1 MWIQEGFD
9 GIKFKAVV
17 CKRFF
22 PVSVADPK
30 PFSDHANV
38 QFVYETDE
46 KNTPQDLTVSRA
58 AKEWSGYKRQPERHI
73 EYIGLA
79 FYIPKVERKDL
90 TIYYVSSLQL
100 SSREELEGADIF
112 VSRILGGNY
121 EDVYFQSLESPTRKA
136 QLGIAKRFGSAYS
149 ENNMGFGEGRVI
161 HTIKVLETC
170 PRQSLVVLEEPET
183 SLHENA
189 QYEFCKYLIDVSLR
203 RGHQIIFST
212 HSSTMLSALPPEAR
226 KMLSRDAEGV
236 KVYDRIS
243 SAEIRSALS
252 AGSAGKVV
260 VAVEDP
266 FAQSMLREIIKRA
279 APDLRAAIDIKPFGD
294 AKAVKNALAAL
305 KLAGVKAIAVRDADQ
320 SADFP
325 NDLFVLPGSLPPEKE
340 VFLHSSGKQA
350 LIDEYGFNL
359 DSHLA
364 DYPETDHHDYS
375 TIAAQKSASS
385 REVIEADCIRRFL
398 DAQPGDWASELVK
411 EIKDRMSK
419 F

>member
-1 MWIQEGFD
+1 
-9 GIKFKAVV
+9 
-17 CKRFF
+17 
-22 PVSVADPK
+22 
-30 PFSDHANV
+30 
-38 QFVYETDE
+38 
-46 KNTPQDLTVSRA
+46 
-58 AKEWSGYKRQPERHI
+58 
-73 EYIGLA
+73 
-79 FYIPKVERKDL
+79 
-90 TIYYVSSLQL
+90 
-100 SSREELEGADIF
+100 
-112 VSRILGGNY
+112 
-121 EDVYFQSLESPTRKA
+121 
-136 QLGIAKRFGSAYS
+136 
-149 ENNMGFGEGRVI
+149 
-161 HTIKVLETC
+161 
-170 PRQSLVVLEEPET
+170 
-183 SLHENA
+183 
-189 QYEFCKYLIDVSLR
+189 
-203 RGHQIIFST
+203 
-212 HSSTMLSALPPEAR
+212 
-226 KMLSRDAEGV
+226 
-236 KVYDRIS
+236 
-243 SAEIRSALS
+243 
-252 AGSAGKVV
+252 
-260 VAVEDP
+260 
-266 FAQSMLREIIKRA
+266 MLREIIKRA